1 MKHKITL
8 GKADEGD
15 IEEICRLAD
24 DVMCRYEDFSSID
37 REKALGWTHL
47 TIASNIQNNVTFNL
61 EGHKAGYYLISRNGD
76 DDLYEIYHLFVFE
89 NMQGKGIGTAIVHHI
104 LHETNGRLFVYIYTG
119 DISTYTMFA
128 NMGFMIQEIYHRTR
142 YKMVYHP
149 REMAEYTGCVDSL
162 LDDSEDI

>member
-8 GKADEGD
+8 GKADESD
-15 IEEICRLAD
+15 IPVISALAD
-24 DVMCRYEDFSSID
+24 DVMKRYEDFSSID

-47 TIASNIQNNVTFNL
+47 TIAQNIHNYVTFFL
-61 EGHKAGYYLISRNGD
+61 EGKKAGYYLISKNAD

-89 NMQGKGIGTAIVHHI
+89 EMQGRGIGTAIVHHI

-119 DISTYTMFA
+119 DISTYTLFA

-149 REMAEYTGCVDSL
+149 KEMEEYTGSVDSL

>member
-1 MKHKITL
+1 M
-8 GKADEGD
+8 
-15 IEEICRLAD
+15 
-24 DVMCRYEDFSSID
+24 
-37 REKALGWTHL
+37 
-47 TIASNIQNNVTFNL
+47 
-61 EGHKAGYYLISRNGD
+61 
-76 DDLYEIYHLFVFE
+76 
-89 NMQGKGIGTAIVHHI
+89 
-104 LHETNGRLFVYIYTG
+104 YIYTG